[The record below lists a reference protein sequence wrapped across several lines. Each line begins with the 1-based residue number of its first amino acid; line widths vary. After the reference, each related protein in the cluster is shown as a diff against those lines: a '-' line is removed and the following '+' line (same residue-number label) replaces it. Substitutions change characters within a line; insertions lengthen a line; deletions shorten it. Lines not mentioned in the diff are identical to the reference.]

1 MTCYNC
7 DNNRRIYTADCLGCA
22 VRLVKSAR
30 PSRRQQEAM
39 LNYIQR
45 LGKLSKEQI
54 IEAIKS
60 ESAVTK

>member
-7 DNNRRIYTADCLGCA
+7 DNNRRVYNADCLGCA

-30 PSRRQQEAM
+30 PSRKQQEVM
-39 LNYIQR
+39 IQHIVR
-45 LGKLSKEQI
+45 HGKLTKEQI

-60 ESAVTK
+60 KSAIA

>member
-7 DNNRRIYTADCLGCA
+7 ENNRRVYSAECLGCA

-39 LNYIQR
+39 LNYIQK

-60 ESAVTK
+60 ESASTE